1 MKLIKAYIR
10 KRKLEEVYRALKAE
24 GYDSMTMIE
33 GEGTGT
39 FSDHEREYIS
49 DKYTFVEAYMVIKL
63 EILVPENES
72 KRMIQIIRE
81 NARTGY
87 NGDGLIV
94 VVPAEEV
101 HKIRTDEKGIDAI

>member
-10 KRKLEEVYRALKAE
+10 KRKLEEVYKALKEE

-39 FSDHEREYIS
+39 FSDHEREHIS
-49 DKYTFVEAYMVIKL
+49 EKYTFVEAYMVIKL
-63 EILVPENES
+63 EILVPQDDV
-72 KRMIQIIRE
+72 KHIIKIIRD

-87 NGDGLIV
+87 TGDGMIV
-94 VVPAEEV
+94 VTAAEEV
-101 HKIRTDEKGIDAI
+101 HKIRTDETGIGAI

>member
-10 KRKLEEVYRALKAE
+10 KRKLEEVYKALKSE

-33 GEGTGT
+33 AEGTGT
-39 FSDHEREYIS
+39 FSDHEREHIS

-63 EILVPENES
+63 EILVPAS
-72 KRMIQIIRE
+72 DVRHIIQIIRE

-87 NGDGLIV
+87 SGDGMV
-94 VVPAEEV
+94 VVTKAEEV
-101 HKIRTDEKGIDAI
+101 HKVRTDETGIEAI

>member
-10 KRKLEEVYRALKAE
+10 KRKLEEVYKALKQE

-63 EILVPENES
+63 EILVPENDA
-72 KRMIQIIRE
+72 KRIIQIIRK

-87 NGDGLIV
+87 TGDGLII

-101 HKIRTDEKGIDAI
+101 YKIRTGEKGIEAI

>member
-10 KRKLEEVYRALKAE
+10 KRKLEEVYKALKEE

-39 FSDHEREYIS
+39 FSDHEREHIS

-63 EILVPENES
+63 EILVPANEV
-72 KRMIQIIRE
+72 KRIIQIVRE
-81 NARTGY
+81 YARTGY
-87 NGDGLIV
+87 TGDGMIV
-94 VVPAEEV
+94 VTPAEEV
-101 HKIRTDEKGIDAI
+101 HKIRTDETGIEAI

>member
-10 KRKLEEVYRALKAE
+10 KRKLKEIYRALKAE
-24 GYDSMTMIE
+24 GYESMTMIE

-39 FSDHEREYIS
+39 FSDHEREHIS

-63 EILVPENES
+63 EILVPANDVQ
-72 KRMIQIIRE
+72 RLIQIIRD

-87 NGDGLIV
+87 NGDGMIV
-94 VVPAEEV
+94 VTSADEV
-101 HKIRTDEKGIDAI
+101 YKIRTDEMGIEAI